1 MTVTKF
7 RKRRRPFG
15 KLATP
20 EFFDFDM
27 EDFFENRLRTQR
39 FFNDRFWNG
48 KANQPALN
56 IKESDKFFDIEL
68 AAPGFEKEDFKI
80 TVEDGY
86 LNITAEKSLS
96 KEEKEEEYTRRE
108 FTYNSFERG
117 LSLPENV
124 EEEEIAAKYKNGI
137 LRFRLMKKEIEE
149 KKKPKVVEISS

>member
-1 MTVTKF
+1 MTVTQF

-27 EDFFENRLRTQR
+27 EDFFENRLRSHR

-48 KANQPALN
+48 KANEPALN
-56 IKESDKFFDIEL
+56 IKETDKFFDIEL
-68 AAPGFEKEDFKI
+68 AAPGFEKEDFKV

-86 LNITAEKSLS
+86 LNIGAEKTVS

-108 FTYNSFERG
+108 FSYNSFERG
-117 LSLPENV
+117 LPLPENV
-124 EEEEIAAKYKNGI
+124 KEEEIAAKYKNGI
-137 LRFRLMKKEIEE
+137 LRFKLMKKETEE